1 MEAHMKTP
9 IQRVIAAIVSFGAII
24 VASSA
29 HAEGPTRLECEINA
43 KAASAAADA
52 AIMSKHD
59 LDKASAGVVVGSGC
73 GALIFLTG
81 WFDFGTGAAICAV
94 ATAAAVVSTPA
105 EANAEAAKEAYGR
118 IRDPRCVA
126 P

>member
-1 MEAHMKTP
+1 MRTP
-9 IQRVIAAIVSFGAII
+9 FQSLIAVLAGVIVLGVSAPSY
-24 VASSA
+24 ADAPS
-29 HAEGPTRLECEINA
+29 RLECEINA

-59 LDKASAGVVVGSGC
+59 LDKAAAGAVVGGGC
-73 GALIFLTG
+73 GALLILTG

-94 ATAAAVVSTPA
+94 ATAAAVVTTPA

-118 IRDPRCVA
+118 VRDPRCVA